1 MKAFVEAYKK
11 KTGYLPD
18 IYATHYY
25 DATGMLIHIM
35 KKVGVDRDKIRDS
48 FRDTTY
54 EGIIGAYKADEE
66 GNLWHNA
73 VVMEF
78 LPEGK
83 IKSCVSTS
91 SDRPEDHHLS
101 QSLASGLLMGCIYA
115 LVGLGFI
122 LIYNATGGLNFAQG
136 ELVMLAAFVFYSMIG
151 TGAPYAAA
159 ALITI
164 VLMGLAGFAFQRLTF
179 YPLRDRSF
187 LAFIIATIGF
197 SIFARNL
204 ALLVWGPYPLK
215 VPSFF
220 ATDVVSIGN
229 VVLAPEHLFIVAVT
243 IVVLITQYALFFYT
257 DLGRRL
263 RATAQN
269 AEVAQLMGIRA
280 GQMIAITFMFS
291 TLLTGVAGVLL
302 APIFLVDTEMG
313 LNLILKAFI
322 AVIIGGFGSVPGA
335 VVGGIIVG
343 LLEILI
349 AVFISSVYKDAI
361 VFGLLILLLIAFPQG
376 IFGER
381 ISERA

>member
-1 MKAFVEAYKK
+1 
-11 KTGYLPD
+11 
-18 IYATHYY
+18 
-25 DATGMLIHIM
+25 
-35 KKVGVDRDKIRDS
+35 
-48 FRDTTY
+48 
-54 EGIIGAYKADEE
+54 
-66 GNLWHNA
+66 
-73 VVMEF
+73 
-78 LPEGK
+78 
-83 IKSCVSTS
+83 
-91 SDRPEDHHLS
+91 
-101 QSLASGLLMGCIYA
+101 MGCIYA
-115 LVGLGFI
+115 FVGLGFI

-136 ELVMLAAFVFYSMIG
+136 ELVMLAGFVFYSMIG
-151 TGAPYAAA
+151 AGAPYIAA
-159 ALITI
+159 ALIT
-164 VLMGLAGFAFQRLTF
+164 VALMAVFGLIFQLLTF

-220 ATDVVSIGN
+220 TSDVVNIGN
-229 VVLAPEHLFIVAVT
+229 VVLSPEQLV
-243 IVVLITQYALFFYT
+243 IVVTTVLVLIGQSWLFFYT

-269 AEVAQLMGIRA
+269 AEVAQLMGIHT
-280 GQMIAITFMFS
+280 GQMIAITFVLS
-291 TLLTGVAGVLL
+291 TLLAGIAGVLL

-335 VVGGIIVG
+335 VVGGLIVG
-343 LLEILI
+343 VLEILT

-361 VFGLLILLLIAFPQG
+361 AFGILILLLIVFPQG

-381 ISERA
+381 VAERG

>member
-1 MKAFVEAYKK
+1 
-11 KTGYLPD
+11 
-18 IYATHYY
+18 
-25 DATGMLIHIM
+25 
-35 KKVGVDRDKIRDS
+35 
-48 FRDTTY
+48 
-54 EGIIGAYKADEE
+54 
-66 GNLWHNA
+66 
-73 VVMEF
+73 
-78 LPEGK
+78 
-83 IKSCVSTS
+83 
-91 SDRPEDHHLS
+91 
-101 QSLASGLLMGCIYA
+101 MGCICA

-122 LIYNATGGLNFAQG
+122 LIYNATSGLNFAQG
-136 ELVMLAAFVFYSMIG
+136 ELVMLAAFVFYAVISAG
-151 TGAPYAAA
+151 LPYLVA
-159 ALITI
+159 ALVTI
-164 VLMGLAGFAFQRLTF
+164 ATMAVAGIVFQRLMF

-204 ALLVWGPYPLK
+204 ALLIWGPYPLK

-220 ATDVVSIGN
+220 ERDVVSFGT
-229 VVLAPEHLFIVAVT
+229 VVLAPEHLFIIAVT
-243 IVVLITQYALFFYT
+243 IVVLIAQYALFFYT

-280 GQMIAITFMFS
+280 GRMIAITFMLS
-291 TLLTGVAGVLL
+291 TLLAGIAGVLL

-343 LLEILI
+343 LLEILV
-349 AVFISSVYKDAI
+349 AVFVSSVYKDAI
-361 VFGLLILLLIAFPQG
+361 AFGILILFLIAFPQG

-381 ISERA
+381 IAERA

>member
-1 MKAFVEAYKK
+1 M
-11 KTGYLPD
+11 TQ
-18 IYATHYY
+18 I
-25 DATGMLIHIM
+25 
-35 KKVGVDRDKIRDS
+35 
-48 FRDTTY
+48 
-54 EGIIGAYKADEE
+54 
-66 GNLWHNA
+66 
-73 VVMEF
+73 
-78 LPEGK
+78 
-83 IKSCVSTS
+83 
-91 SDRPEDHHLS
+91 
-101 QSLASGLLMGCIYA
+101 LASGLAMGCIYA

-122 LIYNATGGLNFAQG
+122 LIYNATSGLNFAQG
-136 ELVMLAAFVFYSMIG
+136 ELVMLAAFVFYAAIS
-151 TGAPYAAA
+151 TGAPYVVA

-164 VLMGLAGFAFQRLTF
+164 ALMGVAGIVFQRLMF

-204 ALLVWGPYPLK
+204 ALLIWGPYPLK

-220 ATDVVSIGN
+220 TNDVVSFGT
-229 VVLAPEHLFIVAVT
+229 VVLAPEYLFIVAVT
-243 IVVLITQYALFFYT
+243 VIVLIAQYGLFFYT

-269 AEVAQLMGIRA
+269 AEVAQLMGVRA
-280 GQMIAITFMFS
+280 RKMIAITFALS
-291 TLLTGVAGVLL
+291 TLLTGIAGVLL

-335 VVGGIIVG
+335 VVGGLIVG
-343 LLEILI
+343 LLEIVV

-361 VFGLLILLLIAFPQG
+361 AFGVLILFLIAFPQG

-381 ISERA
+381 IAERA

>member
-1 MKAFVEAYKK
+1 L
-11 KTGYLPD
+11 TQ
-18 IYATHYY
+18 I
-25 DATGMLIHIM
+25 
-35 KKVGVDRDKIRDS
+35 
-48 FRDTTY
+48 
-54 EGIIGAYKADEE
+54 
-66 GNLWHNA
+66 
-73 VVMEF
+73 
-78 LPEGK
+78 
-83 IKSCVSTS
+83 
-91 SDRPEDHHLS
+91 
-101 QSLASGLLMGCIYA
+101 LASGLAMGCIYA

-122 LIYNATGGLNFAQG
+122 LIYNATNGLNFAQG
-136 ELVMLAAFVFYSMIG
+136 ELVMLAAFVFYSVISA
-151 TGAPYAAA
+151 GAPYVVA

-164 VLMGLAGFAFQRLTF
+164 VLMGVAGVVFQRLMF

-220 ATDVVSIGN
+220 ANDVVSIGT
-229 VVLAPEHLFIVAVT
+229 VVLAPEYLFIVAVT
-243 IVVLITQYALFFYT
+243 VVVLIAQHTLFFYT

-269 AEVAQLMGIRA
+269 AEVAQLMGVQTRK
-280 GQMIAITFMFS
+280 MIAITFVLS

-335 VVGGIIVG
+335 VVGGLIVG
-343 LLEILI
+343 LLEIAV

-361 VFGLLILLLIAFPQG
+361 AFGVLILFLIAFPQG
-376 IFGER
+376 VFGER
-381 ISERA
+381 IAERA

>member
-1 MKAFVEAYKK
+1 
-11 KTGYLPD
+11 
-18 IYATHYY
+18 
-25 DATGMLIHIM
+25 
-35 KKVGVDRDKIRDS
+35 
-48 FRDTTY
+48 
-54 EGIIGAYKADEE
+54 
-66 GNLWHNA
+66 
-73 VVMEF
+73 
-78 LPEGK
+78 
-83 IKSCVSTS
+83 
-91 SDRPEDHHLS
+91 
-101 QSLASGLLMGCIYA
+101 MGCIYA

-136 ELVMLAAFVFYSMIG
+136 ELVMLAAFVFYAVIS
-151 TGAPYAAA
+151 TGVPYIVA

-164 VLMGLAGFAFQRLTF
+164 VVMGVAGIVFQRLMF

-220 ATDVVSIGN
+220 DRDVVSFGT

-243 IVVLITQYALFFYT
+243 VVVLIAQYGLFFYT

-269 AEVAQLMGIRA
+269 AEVAQLMGVRA
-280 GQMIAITFMFS
+280 RKMIAITFVLS
-291 TLLTGVAGVLL
+291 TLLTGIAGVLL

-335 VVGGIIVG
+335 VVGGVIVG
-343 LLEILI
+343 LLEIVV

-361 VFGLLILLLIAFPQG
+361 AFGILILFLIAFPQG

-381 ISERA
+381 IAERA

>member
-1 MKAFVEAYKK
+1 
-11 KTGYLPD
+11 
-18 IYATHYY
+18 
-25 DATGMLIHIM
+25 
-35 KKVGVDRDKIRDS
+35 
-48 FRDTTY
+48 
-54 EGIIGAYKADEE
+54 
-66 GNLWHNA
+66 
-73 VVMEF
+73 
-78 LPEGK
+78 
-83 IKSCVSTS
+83 
-91 SDRPEDHHLS
+91 
-101 QSLASGLLMGCIYA
+101 MGCIYA

-122 LIYNATGGLNFAQG
+122 LIYNATGGLNFSQG
-136 ELVMLAAFVFYSMIG
+136 ELVMLAAFVFYSVIS

-164 VLMGLAGFAFQRLTF
+164 VLMALSGYVFQRLMF

-204 ALLVWGPYPLK
+204 ALLIWGPYPLK

-220 ATDVVSIGN
+220 AHDVVSIGN

-243 IVVLITQYALFFYT
+243 LVVLLGQYWLFFYT

-269 AEVAQLMGIRA
+269 AEVAQLMGIRS
-280 GQMIAITFMFS
+280 GRMIAITFVLS
-291 TLLTGVAGVLL
+291 TLLSGVAGVLL

-335 VVGGIIVG
+335 VVGGLIVG
-343 LLEILI
+343 LLEILV
-349 AVFISSVYKDAI
+349 AVFVSSVYKDAI
-361 VFGLLILLLIAFPQG
+361 AFAVLILFLVAFPQG

-381 ISERA
+381 IAERA

>member
-25 DATGMLIHIM
+25 DATGMLIQIM
-35 KKVGVDRDKIRDS
+35 KKVGVDRDKIRDG

-78 LPEGK
+78 LPEERS
-83 IKSCVSTS
+83 KSSVSTS
-91 SDRPEDHHLS
+91 SDQAENLHFS
-101 QSLASGLLMGCIYA
+101 QILASGLAMGCIYA

-164 VLMGLAGFAFQRLTF
+164 FLMGLAGIAFQRLTF

-243 IVVLITQYALFFYT
+243 IAVLITQYALFFYT

-291 TLLTGVAGVLL
+291 TLLTGIAGVLL

-313 LNLILKAFI
+313 LNLILQ
-322 AVIIGGFGSVPGA
+322 
-335 VVGGIIVG
+335 G
-343 LLEILI
+343 LHRGDHRRL
-349 AVFISSVYKDAI
+349 
-361 VFGLLILLLIAFPQG
+361 
-376 IFGER
+376 R
-381 ISERA
+381 